1 MTDDTKPQSSKYTC
15 NEHRE
20 EMILL
25 GMRQQLQ
32 RSDLTEEQRAKLK
45 EEIAELEKEMGF

>member
-1 MTDDTKPQSSKYTC
+1 MTDDTKASPSKYTC
-15 NEHRE
+15 NERRE

-32 RSDLTEEQRAKLK
+32 RTDLTEEERAKL
-45 EEIAELEKEMGF
+45 IAKIAKLEKELGF

>member
-1 MTDDTKPQSSKYTC
+1 MTDDTKTRASKYTC

-32 RSDLTEEQRAKLK
+32 RNDLTEEQRAKLI
-45 EEIAELEKEMGF
+45 EEIAQLEKEMGF

>member
-1 MTDDTKPQSSKYTC
+1 MTDDTKPPSSKYTC

-32 RSDLTEEQRAKLK
+32 RNDLTEEQRERLKKDIAK
-45 EEIAELEKEMGF
+45 LEKEMGF

>member
-1 MTDDTKPQSSKYTC
+1 MTDDIKPRSSKYTC

-32 RSDLTEEQRAKLK
+32 RNDLTEEQRAKLK
-45 EEIAELEKEMGF
+45 EEIVQLEKKMGF

>member
-1 MTDDTKPQSSKYTC
+1 MTDDTKPVSSKYTC

-25 GMRQQLQ
+25 GMRQQLYPTNC
-32 RSDLTEEQRAKLK
+32 SIEY
-45 EEIAELEKEMGF
+45 

>member
-1 MTDDTKPQSSKYTC
+1 MTDKTKPPNSLYTC

-25 GMRQQLQ
+25 GMRRQLQ
-32 RSDLTEEQRAKLK
+32 RTDLTEEERAKLLK
-45 EEIAELEKEMGF
+45 DIAKLEKEMGF

>member
-1 MTDDTKPQSSKYTC
+1 MTDAPTPPPSKYTC

-25 GMRQQLQ
+25 GMRRQLQ
-32 RSDLTEEQRAKLK
+32 RTDLTEEERAKLK
-45 EEIAELEKEMGF
+45 ADIARLEEEMGF